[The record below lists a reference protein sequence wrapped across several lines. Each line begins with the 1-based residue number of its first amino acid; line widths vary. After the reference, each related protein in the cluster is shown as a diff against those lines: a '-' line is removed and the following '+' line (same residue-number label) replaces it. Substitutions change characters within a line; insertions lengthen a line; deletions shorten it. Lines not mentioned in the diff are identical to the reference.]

1 MKKFVALFLTVVMLV
16 GSLPV
21 HTHAVDESVA
31 QEETVSDKVIADISI
46 ETMAI
51 CSDPGLPE
59 NEELFA
65 AYVQQELYGYGI
77 ATFGVAAGERLNSR
91 EKLIYDALVPVIKKI
106 ASGKRASTCIGLGK
120 TVELSDGTV
129 FPGDVSVDFTD
140 VTISSDTLQNVM
152 NALLCDF
159 PYEMY
164 WYDKV
169 TGIGCSII
177 RSDRILNIY
186 ITFSVAN
193 NYSANGNV
201 LEVDTAKTGATVNAV
216 ENAKKIV
223 KKYADKTDYQKL
235 IAYRDEICNLVSYN
249 KPASQTGNFSQD
261 NDPWQLIYVFDG
273 DDTTKTVCEGYSK
286 AFMYLCDLSVF
297 SADIICYTV
306 SGKMNEE
313 NHMWNIVTIDGASYL
328 VDITNSDTGTVGADG
343 RFFLA
348 GTEGSPETG
357 YAIKGTTYCYDA
369 NTLSFWGTDAD
380 SILCLEKENCPFS
393 SAEDHEF
400 GEWETVE
407 ERTCT
412 QNGIERKTCKKCGY
426 YEERALSAAGHNY
439 TQTVTAPTCTEKGY
453 TLYTCTCGDSYK
465 DDYVDALN
473 HSWDVGVITKEPTE
487 LEPGSKTYSCSAC
500 GETKTEEIPVLEH
513 THAYTDTVTNPTCT
527 EKGYTTHSCACG
539 ESFVDSYVD
548 ALNHSWDSG
557 VVTKEPTETETG
569 IKTYTCSACSE
580 TKTEEIPMLDHTH
593 VYTAVVTNPTCT
605 QMGYTAHICLCGD
618 RYVNTY
624 TAPLGHTAD
633 TTTCTDQVP
642 CERCGEMSFVHA
654 GGTELRDTLD
664 ATCEAVGY
672 TGDAYCKG
680 CGEKLA
686 AGQEIPAL
694 EHNFVSFVKHPYT
707 KPAQEG
713 IACEHCGCIKEA
725 WEIGDPLGLPTPTV
739 KGSNDPATG
748 GALLTWE
755 ADGEADYYEIYR
767 ATKTK
772 GKYTLVDTVTEAEA
786 VLKISVGKSYY
797 YKVKAVCETDAALS
811 SGQSKYVK
819 VTGKLAQPTVTVT
832 TNTSG
837 KPVLKWNKVSG
848 AKKYYVYR
856 SLDGGKETKI
866 GTATKT
872 TYTDSKAAA
881 GKNYTYRVRAY
892 GSKSSYTGAYSDGVV
907 ILAKCT
913 QPVITVKINA
923 VTGKPA
929 ISWKTVSGAES
940 YLIQRKLAGESEFQ
954 DIQTVS
960 ALKYEDT
967 TAPVDADAEYKVVAQ
982 TPENAY
988 DSAPSAV
995 KKIHTTLAKPV
1006 VTFSV
1011 DDVTGKPA
1019 VTWEAVEGA
1028 VKYQVYR
1035 STKSTSSYK
1044 AVKTTTDLEYTDT
1057 SASVGKGYYYKVIAI
1072 GANSKSAYSSY
1083 KKLTAKCAQP
1093 VITVEA
1099 NAAGKPVIKWSKVS
1113 GAKKYEI
1120 YRSAEGGSE
1129 TKLATTTKTSYTD
1142 KTAANGVVYTYRIRA
1157 CGSKAAY
1164 HSMYSETV
1172 AYSAE

>member
-1 MKKFVALFLTVVMLV
+1 M
-16 GSLPV
+16 
-21 HTHAVDESVA
+21 
-31 QEETVSDKVIADISI
+31 
-46 ETMAI
+46 
-51 CSDPGLPE
+51 
-59 NEELFA
+59 
-65 AYVQQELYGYGI
+65 
-77 ATFGVAAGERLNSR
+77 
-91 EKLIYDALVPVIKKI
+91 
-106 ASGKRASTCIGLGK
+106 
-120 TVELSDGTV
+120 
-129 FPGDVSVDFTD
+129 
-140 VTISSDTLQNVM
+140 
-152 NALLCDF
+152 
-159 PYEMY
+159 
-164 WYDKV
+164 
-169 TGIGCSII
+169 
-177 RSDRILNIY
+177 
-186 ITFSVAN
+186 
-193 NYSANGNV
+193 
-201 LEVDTAKTGATVNAV
+201 
-216 ENAKKIV
+216 
-223 KKYADKTDYQKL
+223 
-235 IAYRDEICNLVSYN
+235 
-249 KPASQTGNFSQD
+249 
-261 NDPWQLIYVFDG
+261 
-273 DDTTKTVCEGYSK
+273 
-286 AFMYLCDLSVF
+286 
-297 SADIICYTV
+297 
-306 SGKMNEE
+306 
-313 NHMWNIVTIDGASYL
+313 
-328 VDITNSDTGTVGADG
+328 
-343 RFFLA
+343 
-348 GTEGSPETG
+348 
-357 YAIKGTTYCYDA
+357 
-369 NTLSFWGTDAD
+369 
-380 SILCLEKENCPFS
+380 
-393 SAEDHEF
+393 
-400 GEWETVE
+400 
-407 ERTCT
+407 
-412 QNGIERKTCKKCGY
+412 
-426 YEERALSAAGHNY
+426 
-439 TQTVTAPTCTEKGY
+439 
-453 TLYTCTCGDSYK
+453 
-465 DDYVDALN
+465 
-473 HSWDVGVITKEPTE
+473 
-487 LEPGSKTYSCSAC
+487 
-500 GETKTEEIPVLEH
+500 
-513 THAYTDTVTNPTCT
+513 
-527 EKGYTTHSCACG
+527 
-539 ESFVDSYVD
+539 
-548 ALNHSWDSG
+548 
-557 VVTKEPTETETG
+557 
-569 IKTYTCSACSE
+569 
-580 TKTEEIPMLDHTH
+580 
-593 VYTAVVTNPTCT
+593 
-605 QMGYTAHICLCGD
+605 
-618 RYVNTY
+618 
-624 TAPLGHTAD
+624 
-633 TTTCTDQVP
+633 
-642 CERCGEMSFVHA
+642 
-654 GGTELRDTLD
+654 
-664 ATCEAVGY
+664 
-672 TGDAYCKG
+672 
-680 CGEKLA
+680 
-686 AGQEIPAL
+686 
-694 EHNFVSFVKHPYT
+694 
-707 KPAQEG
+707 
-713 IACEHCGCIKEA
+713 
-725 WEIGDPLGLPTPTV
+725 GLPTPVV
-739 KGSNDPATG
+739 KGGNDETTG

-767 ATKTK
+767 ATSKN
-772 GKYTLVDTVTEAEA
+772 GKYTKVTTVTEAEA
-786 VLKISVGKSYY
+786 VIALGVGKSAY

-819 VTGKLAQPTVTVT
+819 VTGKLARPTVTVT

-892 GSKSSYTGAYSDGVV
+892 GSKSSYTGAYSDGVA

-960 ALKYEDT
+960 ALKYEDA
-967 TAPVDADAEYKVVAQ
+967 TAPVDTDAEYKVVAQ

-1072 GANSKSAYSSY
+1072 GANSKSAYSAY

-1129 TKLATTTKTSYTD
+1129 TKLAPTTKTSYTD

>member
-1 MKKFVALFLTVVMLV
+1 MDSYVDPV
-16 GSLPV
+16 GHSWDAGVITKEPTESETGLKTYTCTACAETKTEEIPAGGHI
-21 HTHAVDESVA
+21 HT
-31 QEETVSDKVIADISI
+31 
-46 ETMAI
+46 
-51 CSDPGLPE
+51 
-59 NEELFA
+59 
-65 AYVQQELYGYGI
+65 Y
-77 ATFGVAAGERLNSR
+77 
-91 EKLIYDALVPVIKKI
+91 
-106 ASGKRASTCIGLGK
+106 
-120 TVELSDGTV
+120 
-129 FPGDVSVDFTD
+129 TD
-140 VTISSDTLQNVM
+140 V
-152 NALLCDF
+152 
-159 PYEMY
+159 
-164 WYDKV
+164 
-169 TGIGCSII
+169 
-177 RSDRILNIY
+177 
-186 ITFSVAN
+186 
-193 NYSANGNV
+193 
-201 LEVDTAKTGATVNAV
+201 
-216 ENAKKIV
+216 
-223 KKYADKTDYQKL
+223 
-235 IAYRDEICNLVSYN
+235 
-249 KPASQTGNFSQD
+249 
-261 NDPWQLIYVFDG
+261 
-273 DDTTKTVCEGYSK
+273 
-286 AFMYLCDLSVF
+286 
-297 SADIICYTV
+297 
-306 SGKMNEE
+306 
-313 NHMWNIVTIDGASYL
+313 
-328 VDITNSDTGTVGADG
+328 
-343 RFFLA
+343 
-348 GTEGSPETG
+348 
-357 YAIKGTTYCYDA
+357 
-369 NTLSFWGTDAD
+369 
-380 SILCLEKENCPFS
+380 
-393 SAEDHEF
+393 
-400 GEWETVE
+400 
-407 ERTCT
+407 
-412 QNGIERKTCKKCGY
+412 
-426 YEERALSAAGHNY
+426 
-439 TQTVTAPTCTEKGY
+439 VTAPTCTEKGY
-453 TLYTCTCGDSYK
+453 TTHTCACGDSY
-465 DDYVDALN
+465 
-473 HSWDVGVITKEPTE
+473 
-487 LEPGSKTYSCSAC
+487 
-500 GETKTEEIPVLEH
+500 
-513 THAYTDTVTNPTCT
+513 
-527 EKGYTTHSCACG
+527 
-539 ESFVDSYVD
+539 VDSYV
-548 ALNHSWDSG
+548 
-557 VVTKEPTETETG
+557 EPTG
-569 IKTYTCSACSE
+569 
-580 TKTEEIPMLDHTH
+580 
-593 VYTAVVTNPTCT
+593 
-605 QMGYTAHICLCGD
+605 HI
-618 RYVNTY
+618 
-624 TAPLGHTAD
+624 
-633 TTTCTDQVP
+633 
-642 CERCGEMSFVHA
+642 
-654 GGTELRDTLD
+654 GGTEIKGVVE
-664 ATCEAVGY
+664 ATCTEDGY
-672 TGDAYCKG
+672 SGDTYCKT
-680 CGEKLA
+680 CGAKLA
-686 AGQEIPAL
+686 AGTVVAAKGHNYVNTEINP
-694 EHNFVSFVKHPYT
+694 SYT
-707 KPAQEG
+707 KPGYAGVVCEYCHDVQNAEE
-713 IACEHCGCIKEA
+713 IA
-725 WEIGDPLGLPTPTV
+725 PLGLPTPTV

-892 GSKSSYTGAYSDGVV
+892 GSKSSYTGAYSDGVA

-960 ALKYEDT
+960 ALKYEDA

-1072 GANSKSAYSSY
+1072 GANSKSAYSAY

-1093 VITVEA
+1093 VITVEV
-1099 NAAGKPVIKWSKVS
+1099 NDGGKPVIKWSKVS